1 MRAKEL
7 KFLRWKRRRQNR
19 VCFEVFVRNERSEPK
34 AFTEMDMRLRK
45 QTTQ

>member
-19 VCFEVFVRNERSEPK
+19 VCFEVFVGNESELMNK
-34 AFTEMDMRLRK
+34 GLGE
-45 QTTQ
+45 